1 MTSPSNLYA
10 EKVFAEHPL
19 ALWTLD
25 DQADYLS
32 LISEANRD
40 MSSWTKVGGTA
51 TLSSAVAGQPFET
64 SATSILANSV
74 GSSVMT
80 YTSPSLFNPSTAI
93 NADMSSISIG
103 INLYDENQ
111 DINTVEVGYSDGTTE
126 YLQSFQVSTAKDW
139 VHLLANFETVSTAG
153 QFKVVVRVTLQDA
166 TAASMLVNGIT
177 IGQWSES
184 FEFTSLGVSSSNTP
198 STIAIPSVPSIT
210 AYQYGLEQNNGYYLI
225 KNSRLLAKNAS
236 LPMVYGST
244 NITSISPS
252 PDGSPSMILPAF
264 GFLSDSGRYRQ
275 YTFEAWLRI
284 NSEASEPKRIVGPI
298 GSDDGLYV
306 DGPFLTLK
314 VGTSTGSHYVA
325 EWYRPM
331 LVHFGYTDNT
341 ATLMVNGEVVVSI
354 DVDMSSIN
362 LPGTNN
368 SLGLNQDFIGF
379 YAYADVPSID
389 IDCPG
394 IYSYRVPAQMAK
406 RRWVYGQ
413 GVQFPEN
420 LNSAYSGTSMSIDY
434 TFSDYTSNY
443 SYPDIGRWVQGIVEN
458 VEVKDNVLSAPS
470 YALPVIE
477 FDNQTY
483 SAWEEDLQDVSD
495 ANGPRLSLRPNS
507 DWASTNGYIKF
518 SKLNVT
524 KQPISAIYGAFQID
538 RTNETEQVLFKID
551 DDVSGSYLV
560 STIIGSSVSGYTI
573 SYKFKYGSSGEEQV
587 IYSISTQVLN
597 DNVYAGINFKDF
609 SSFFGGNAASF
620 LGNRDR
626 LKLYVGGS
634 RSFEKTFSGN
644 ILRFGFCNAR
654 NFDKISGAFSYFGI
668 LGADQL
674 VLDGGDAY
682 FGNVVSNWDDV
693 ADGGTPSQQPLE
705 DVVEHIASYTLLVR
719 NYFNTLVLDIA
730 ADSYW
735 EDYVPLS
742 YFGKTVS
749 TKNGDL
755 AYDLDFIQFNFDYP
769 KPISTVGNFYDTSG
783 SMVKTYVTF
792 QYITSGANNVS
803 SSFTTTVGAPKN
815 NVVTP
820 GSSWLTTKYEVVN
833 GTVIYPPD
841 GVDFKDLAI
850 SVGIEFATTGILYQ
864 PIKIRSLHL
873 SSKALDSLM
882 PNPIGTRSGTQIFPY
897 KKTGFYF
904 DYKAK
909 NPFTIYRGS
918 TPYLYLTRQSGI
930 RPVGTFSSTENRG
943 ITTPINS
950 KQSAD
955 YKITAI
961 QTSIMF
967 DDQAFPETATQ
978 IMELESNKAHV
989 KFYIESVHPTGKR
1002 GRIYAINAATGQ
1014 VDSSSVFYLNGSRVS
1029 NPVISVGEWNVLS
1042 VGFINGLDFSNET
1055 GGLRVNG
1062 PVMVNN
1068 LSYYQETGIQK
1079 AKSGSLRQWY
1089 GVKFSGQN
1097 VREWDYWNESTW
1109 EEVLV
1114 ISPESYYG
1122 VNPEDLYNSYAGTN
1136 KIIIGDTTQFNIG
1149 NYQYTAYKDI
1159 QTQSEV
1165 VIPV

>member
-25 DQADYLS
+25 DKADYLS

-40 MSSWTKVGGTA
+40 MSLWTKSGGTA
-51 TLSSAVAGQPFET
+51 TLSSAVAGQPFDAT
-64 SATSILANSV
+64 ATSTLSNSS
-74 GSSVMT
+74 GSSVMK
-80 YTSPSLFNPSTAI
+80 YTSPSLFVPTSTI
-93 NADMSSISIG
+93 NSEMSSISIG
-103 INLYDENQ
+103 INVYDDNQ
-111 DINTVEVGYSDGTTE
+111 DINSIEVGYSDGTTE
-126 YLQSFQVSTAKDW
+126 YLQSFQVTTAKDW
-139 VHLLANFETVSTAG
+139 VHLLANFETVSLTS
-153 QFKVVVRVTLQDA
+153 QFKVVIRVTLQDA
-166 TAASMLVNGIT
+166 TPATMLVNGIT
-177 IGQWSES
+177 VGQWSES
-184 FEFTSLGVSSSNTP
+184 FEFTSLGVSTANTP
-198 STIAIPSVPSIT
+198 STIAIPSVPAIT
-210 AYQYGLEQNNGYYLI
+210 AFQYGLEQNNGYYLVQ
-225 KNSRLLAKNAS
+225 NSKILARNAS
-236 LPMVYGST
+236 LPMVYGSKSVT
-244 NITSISPS
+244 ALSPS
-252 PDGSPSMILPAF
+252 TNGSPSMILPAF
-264 GFLSDSGRYRQ
+264 GFLSDAGRYRD

-284 NSEASEPKRIVGPI
+284 NSEASEPKRIIGPI

-314 VGTSTGSHYVA
+314 IGDALGSHYVA

-331 LVHFGYTDNT
+331 LVHFGYTDNV
-341 ATLMVNGEVVVSI
+341 ATLMVNGETVVTL

-362 LPGTNN
+362 LPALNN
-368 SLGLNQDFIGF
+368 SSGLNQDFIGF
-379 YAYADVPSID
+379 YAYSDVPGID

-394 IYSYRVPAQMAK
+394 VYSYRVPAQMAK

-443 SYPDIGRWVQGIVEN
+443 SYPDLGNWVQGIVEN

-470 YALPVIE
+470 YQLPTIE

-483 SAWEEDLQDVSD
+483 AAWQEDLSDVSS
-495 ANGPRLSLRPNS
+495 ANGPRLSLIPNS
-507 DWASTNGYIKF
+507 DWANTNGYIKF
-518 SKLNVT
+518 SKLNIT
-524 KQPISAIYGAFQID
+524 KQPISAIYGVYQID
-538 RTNETEQVLFKID
+538 RENASEQILFKID
-551 DDVSGSYLV
+551 DDVSGSYFVASL
-560 STIIGSSVSGYTI
+560 IGTSVSGYTI
-573 SYKFKYGSSGEEQV
+573 SYNFKYGSSGEEKTL
-587 IYSISTQVLN
+587 YSVSSQVLN
-597 DNVYAGINFKDF
+597 DNIYAGINFKDF
-609 SSFFGGNAASF
+609 ASFFGGNVASF
-620 LGNRDR
+620 FGNRDR

-654 NFDKISGAFSYFGI
+654 NFNKVAGAFSYFGV

-674 VLDGGDAY
+674 VFDGGDSY
-682 FGNVVSNWDDV
+682 FGNSLNNWEDI

-705 DVVEHIASYTLLVR
+705 DMVEHIASYTLLVR
-719 NYFNTLVLDIA
+719 DYFGNLVLDIA

-742 YFGKTVS
+742 YFGKNVS
-749 TKNGDL
+749 TKDGEL
-755 AYDLDFIQFNFDYP
+755 QYGLDFIQFNFDYP
-769 KPISTVGNFYDTSG
+769 KPISVTGNYYNTSN

-792 QYITSGANNVS
+792 QYISSGANNVS

-820 GSSWLTTKYEVVN
+820 GSSWLTTKYEVVD
-833 GTVIYPPD
+833 GTVIYPPA

-850 SVGIEFATTGILYQ
+850 AVSIEFATTGILYQ

-873 SSKALDSLM
+873 SSKALDALM
-882 PNPIGTRSGTQIFPY
+882 PNPIGTRSGTQMFPY

-918 TPYLYLTRQSGI
+918 TPYLYLTRNSGI
-930 RPVGTFSSTENRG
+930 RPVGDFVSTENRG
-943 ITTPINS
+943 ITTPVNA
-950 KQSAD
+950 KQSSD

-967 DDQAFPETATQ
+967 DDQAFPDTAIQ
-978 IMELESNKAHV
+978 ILELESNKSHI
-989 KFYIESVHPTGKR
+989 KFYLESVHPTGKR

-1014 VDSSSVFYLNGSRVS
+1014 VDSSSIFYLNGSRVS

-1042 VGFINGLDFSNET
+1042 VGFINGVDFSGET

-1062 PVMVNN
+1062 PVIVNN

-1079 AKSGSLRQWY
+1079 AKSGLLRQWY
-1089 GVKFSGQN
+1089 GVKFSGQT
-1097 VREWDYWNESTW
+1097 VRDWDYWDLDTW

-1136 KIIIGDTTQFNIG
+1136 KIIIGDTKQFTIG